1 MASAKR
7 YPQMCDWAAQRSSSA
22 ASFLQTVE
30 RERVMGVNT
39 DYLGHVEIVP
49 NLNQASTTICMP
61 SRAAAGAT
69 GPEGLTP

>member
-7 YPQMCDWAAQRSSSA
+7 HPQMCDWAAQRSLSA

-49 NLNQASTTICMP
+49 NLCTSEDQ
-61 SRAAAGAT
+61 R
-69 GPEGLTP
+69 

>member
-1 MASAKR
+1 MARHALTDCQHAGCPQPMANAKR
-7 YPQMCDWAAQRSSSA
+7 HPQMCDWAAQRSLSA

-49 NLNQASTTICMP
+49 NLCTSEDQ
-61 SRAAAGAT
+61 R
-69 GPEGLTP
+69 

>member
-7 YPQMCDWAAQRSSSA
+7 HPQMCDWAAQRSLSA

-39 DYLGHVEIVP
+39 DDLGHVEIVP
-49 NLNQASTTICMP
+49 NLCTSEDQ
-61 SRAAAGAT
+61 R
-69 GPEGLTP
+69 